1 VSTAAVVPTPG
12 RPGLIAAVI
21 GAGAVVVLIILLC
34 LQRLWSVDYWW
45 LWKTGQYILEHGVPR
60 LDPFSYTN
68 PGHQRLELRWGF
80 CVALYWIAQTF
91 GHSATIIAKAP
102 IVLGMFAM
110 SWAAA
115 MRPRAILTGAV
126 VVLIAAMASS
136 QRLVVR
142 PETISYALMAAYV
155 LLIARRLEGPTRW
168 VWLLPV
174 LQVVWVNTHGLF
186 PLGIAVVGAW
196 LTAELIESTPALLA
210 RRGLGEDA
218 RRRLRQSAAMLGATI
233 AASAINPYTW
243 EAFRL
248 PLIQLWAIHGSAQ
261 KGFIA
266 ELNSPFDYGL
276 GFTALWYYHA
286 LAVLVVVS
294 AAVNGF
300 RVRPFWLILI
310 LSQYYLS
317 ATAIRNIPLF
327 CIVAVPFV
335 IRNLSDSRLLA
346 RPAMIRAIGFARP
359 AVAAMLVAFCAWQ
372 ARELVTDRFA
382 VRQGDTNQFGLGFA
396 AHRWPD
402 VACDFLESTGE
413 QGPIFN
419 SLSSGSLLLARG
431 FRVFID
437 PRMEVYEDGVL
448 GEYVELT
455 RSPERVPEFVDRYGL
470 RVFFLEIGEELLVR
484 HLLTA
489 PGWRLV
495 HADEV
500 AAVFFRN
507 DVAPDV
513 PRLDMIRDT
522 ASWRRALAQSLPEP
536 RRYEDVPWLGR
547 VSNPAAYLRVGKLC
561 FLAGLPADATEFYG
575 MAFAAFPPTFTA
587 WAELGAIARLAGD
600 HTTAAQAFD
609 QAVRHDPTDNASR
622 RGAAGALLAL
632 GKLEAAASMARAAS
646 DADHEDADAAELA
659 GLALMRLRDA
669 QSATPY
675 LERAAALRPEKSAV
689 HRALGAASIML
700 GRVDRAEAAFER
712 AYLLDPTDITAPLQ
726 LAMMLYGQNRTQE
739 SRVWMER
746 GLAIA
751 PGESRLLELQQRLGG
766 AAGGTSP

>member
-1 VSTAAVVPTPG
+1 MSSTTSEQTPDRRGHVSAW
-12 RPGLIAAVI
+12 I
-21 GAGAVVVLIILLC
+21 GAGSVIVLIILLC

-45 LWKTGQYILEHGVPR
+45 LWKTGQYILQHGVPR

-80 CVALYWIAQTF
+80 CVALYWIAQTL
-91 GHSATIIAKAP
+91 GHSATILVKIP

-126 VVLIAAMASS
+126 VVLIAAMACS

-155 LLIARRLEGPTRW
+155 LLIARRLERPTRW
-168 VWLLPV
+168 VWLLPA

-196 LTAELIESTPALLA
+196 LAAELIESAPALLA
-210 RRGLGEDA
+210 RRGLADDA
-218 RRRLRQSAAMLGATI
+218 RQRLRQAGAVLGATVL
-233 AASAINPYTW
+233 ASVINPYTW

-276 GFTALWYYHA
+276 SFTALWYYHA
-286 LAVLVVVS
+286 LAALVVVS
-294 AAVNGF
+294 AVANGF
-300 RVRPFWLILI
+300 RIRPFWLILI
-310 LSQYYLS
+310 VSQYYLS

-327 CIVAVPFV
+327 CIVAIPFI

-346 RPAMIRAIGFARP
+346 RPAVIRAIQFARP
-359 AVAAMLVAFCAWQ
+359 AVAAMLVAFSGWQ

-402 VACDFLESTGE
+402 AACDFLESTGE
-413 QGPIFN
+413 EGPIFN

-448 GEYVELT
+448 GEYVALT
-455 RSPERVPEFVDRYGL
+455 RSPERLPEFVERYGL

-500 AAVFFRN
+500 AAVFFRD
-507 DVAPDV
+507 DVAPEV
-513 PRLDMIRDT
+513 PRLDLIRDT
-522 ASWRRALAQSLPEP
+522 PSWRSALANSLPEP

-561 FLAGLPADATEFYG
+561 YIAGLPAEATEFYG
-575 MAFAAFPPTFTA
+575 MAFAAFPATFMS
-587 WAELGAIARLAGD
+587 WSELGAFARLAGD
-600 HTTAAQAFD
+600 HATAAQAFGE
-609 QAVRHDPTDNASR
+609 AVRRDPTDNAAR
-622 RGAAGALLAL
+622 RGAAAALLAM
-632 GKLEAAASMARAAS
+632 GNLEGAASLARSAS

-659 GLALMRLRDA
+659 GVAMIRLRDA
-669 QSATPY
+669 QSAAPY
-675 LERAAALRPEKSAV
+675 LERAATLRPEKSAV
-689 HRALGAASIML
+689 HRALGAANIML
-700 GRVDRAEAAFER
+700 GHIDRAEASFER
-712 AYLLDPTDITAPLQ
+712 AYLLDPTDLTAPLQ
-726 LAMMLYGQNRTQE
+726 LAMMLYGQNRADE
-739 SRVWMER
+739 SRVWLER
-746 GLAIA
+746 GLAIS
-751 PGESRLLELQQRLGG
+751 PGEPRLLELKQRLGD
-766 AAGGTSP
+766 APGGTRP